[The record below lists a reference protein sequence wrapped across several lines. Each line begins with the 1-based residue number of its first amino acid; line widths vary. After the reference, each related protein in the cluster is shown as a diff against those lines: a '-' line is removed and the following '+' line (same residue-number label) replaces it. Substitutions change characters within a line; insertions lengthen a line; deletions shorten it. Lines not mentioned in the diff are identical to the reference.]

1 LALKLGF
8 VARLWYYFRLGYSTY
23 LTFLLGYVSTLI
35 TVYYLAIKNIPEL
48 LNIFPKFVPFAVLS
62 TLIGA
67 PLSIVIGW
75 LHLKRSA
82 AFSAE
87 ADIGAESN
95 PYMYKL
101 YPGYTK
107 EVQYPVYLELLI
119 QMRRLL
125 DAQHALS
132 PEDRARIDNLEEKI
146 RTLVSGGFVG
156 SPRRY
161 DMRRQMRDD

>member
-1 LALKLGF
+1 M
-8 VARLWYYFRLGYSTY
+8 ARLWYYFRLGYSTY

-48 LNIFPKFVPFAVLS
+48 LTVFPKFVPFAVLS
-62 TLIGA
+62 TVIGV
-67 PLSIVIGW
+67 PLSITIGW

-87 ADIGAESN
+87 ADISAEAN
-95 PYMYKL
+95 PYYYKL
-101 YPGYTK
+101 YPGYVK
-107 EVQYPVYLELLI
+107 EVQYPVYLELLLQI
-119 QMRRLL
+119 ERLM
-125 DAQHALS
+125 DAQHALT
-132 PEDRARIDNLEEKI
+132 PEDRARIESLEEKL

-161 DMRRQMRDD
+161 DMRTQ